1 MLKTLG
7 KKLMNNFGLKLL
19 AILLAIVLWMVVI
32 NIDDPAVRK
41 TMTLSVTMKNQDYIT
56 EMGKYMDILGDSNTV
71 TFTYTTKRGIWEN
84 ISSTDFSATA
94 DLKKIEAK
102 ENGTYRVPV
111 IVSAIRNASQITI
124 ESKQL
129 YLEVTLED
137 LGKKQFQI
145 KANTSGTVADG
156 CALGNVTIDNANV
169 VQVSGPVSL
178 VNAIDSVV
186 ATVNVDGM
194 SADITDN
201 VVPVFYDVNGEVIDT
216 TKLEKSIDTVNITAQ
231 ILNTKD
237 IPLELSYMGEP
248 EAGYCLTEVLSNPK
262 TVRVKGTAATLNTLD
277 RVVVPAEV
285 LDLTGVTSD
294 VEKTIDISTY
304 LPEGVSL
311 VISSDAKVNITAK
324 IEAVETKEFRIPI
337 SNITAIGLKEGYQL
351 AYAEK
356 YLNVTISAGSTALGN
371 INTVNIKGSLNV
383 ENLKEGTHTVAI
395 AFELDNTIYK
405 VSEALTEISIIR
417 TDENSAGN
425 TENNSESNTENNN
438 NSGGTTDTETSGGT
452 TNEGNTENSGG
463 TSNSGSTTTPDN
475 TTEGGAKEEN
485 SSEKPEH
492 SGGSNTG
499 S

>member
-19 AILLAIVLWMVVI
+19 AIFLAIVLWMVVI
-32 NIDDPAVRK
+32 NIDDPVVRK

-111 IVSAIRNASQITI
+111 VVSAIRNASQITI
-124 ESKQL
+124 ETKQL

-156 CALGNVTIDNANV
+156 CALGSVTIDNANV

-178 VNAIDSVV
+178 VNSIDSVV

-194 SADITDN
+194 STDITDN

-237 IPLELSYMGEP
+237 VPLELSYTGEP
-248 EAGYCLTEVLSNPK
+248 EEGYCLTEVSSNPK
-262 TVRVKGTAATLNTLD
+262 TVRVKGTAATLNTFD
-277 RVVVPAEV
+277 KVMIPAEV
-285 LDLTGVTSD
+285 LDITGLSND

-324 IEAVETKEFRIPI
+324 IESMETREYRIPI
-337 SNITAIGLKEGYQL
+337 NNVTAMGLKTGYQL
-351 AYAEK
+351 AYVEK
-356 YLNVTISAGSTALGN
+356 YLNVSIRAGRTALGYLNSAN
-371 INTVNIKGSLNV
+371 ITGTIDV
-383 ENLKEGTHTVAI
+383 ENLKEGTHTVTVI
-395 AFELDNTIYK
+395 LELDRTIYEISD
-405 VSEALTEISIIR
+405 VVTEISI
-417 TDENSAGN
+417 THVAESETGN
-425 TENNSESNTENNN
+425 TENNSESNTGN
-438 NSGGTTDTETSGGT
+438 NSEGTTTDTETSG
-452 TNEGNTENSGG
+452 SG
-463 TSNSGSTTTPDN
+463 
-475 TTEGGAKEEN
+475 TTEGGTGEEN
-485 SSEKPEH
+485 NSEKPEQEN
-492 SGGSNTG
+492 GTG
-499 S
+499 DSSEKQQ

>member
-102 ENGTYRVPV
+102 ENGTHRVPV

-324 IEAVETKEFRIPI
+324 IEEMETKEFRIPI
-337 SNITAIGLKEGYQL
+337 SNITAAGLKTGYQL

-356 YLNVTISAGSTALGN
+356 YLNVSIRAGRTALGYLNSAN
-371 INTVNIKGSLNV
+371 ITGTIDV
-383 ENLKEGTHTVAI
+383 ENLKEGTHTVTVI
-395 AFELDNTIYK
+395 LELDRTIYEISD
-405 VSEALTEISIIR
+405 VVTEISI
-417 TDENSAGN
+417 THVSESETGN
-425 TENNSESNTENNN
+425 TENNSEANGENN
-438 NSGGTTDTETSGGT
+438 SEGTATDTETSG
-452 TNEGNTENSGG
+452 SG
-463 TSNSGSTTTPDN
+463 
-475 TTEGGAKEEN
+475 TTEGGTGEEN
-485 SSEKPEH
+485 NSEKPEQ
-492 SGGSNTG
+492 GNGTG
-499 S
+499 DSSDKQQ

>member
-1 MLKTLG
+1 MLKTLS

-324 IEAVETKEFRIPI
+324 IEEMETKEFRIPI
-337 SNITAIGLKEGYQL
+337 SNITAAGLKTGYQL

-356 YLNVTISAGSTALGN
+356 YLNVSIRAGRTALGYLNSAN
-371 INTVNIKGSLNV
+371 ITGTIDV
-383 ENLKEGTHTVAI
+383 ENLKEGTHTVTVI
-395 AFELDNTIYK
+395 LELDRTIYEISD
-405 VSEALTEISIIR
+405 VVTEISI
-417 TDENSAGN
+417 THVSESETGN
-425 TENNSESNTENNN
+425 TENNSEANGENN
-438 NSGGTTDTETSGGT
+438 SEGTATDTETSG
-452 TNEGNTENSGG
+452 SG
-463 TSNSGSTTTPDN
+463 
-475 TTEGGAKEEN
+475 TTEGGTGEEN
-485 SSEKPEH
+485 NSEKPEQ
-492 SGGSNTG
+492 GNGTG
-499 S
+499 DSSDKQQ

>member
-32 NIDDPAVRK
+32 NIDDPVVRK

-102 ENGTYRVPV
+102 DNGTYSVPV

-324 IEAVETKEFRIPI
+324 IEEMETKEFRIPI
-337 SNITAIGLKEGYQL
+337 SNITAAGLKTGYQL

-356 YLNVTISAGSTALGN
+356 YLNVSIRAGRTALGYLNSAN
-371 INTVNIKGSLNV
+371 ITGTIDV
-383 ENLKEGTHTVAI
+383 ENLKEGTHTVTVI
-395 AFELDNTIYK
+395 LELDRTIYEISD
-405 VSEALTEISIIR
+405 VVTEISI
-417 TDENSAGN
+417 THVSESETGN
-425 TENNSESNTENNN
+425 TENNSEANGENN
-438 NSGGTTDTETSGGT
+438 SEGTATDTETSG
-452 TNEGNTENSGG
+452 SG
-463 TSNSGSTTTPDN
+463 
-475 TTEGGAKEEN
+475 TTEGGTGEEN
-485 SSEKPEH
+485 NSEKPEQ
-492 SGGSNTG
+492 GNGTG
-499 S
+499 DSSDKQQ

>member
-248 EAGYCLTEVLSNPK
+248 EAGYCLPEVLSNPK

-324 IEAVETKEFRIPI
+324 IEEMETKEFRIPI
-337 SNITAIGLKEGYQL
+337 SNITAAGLKTGYQL

-356 YLNVTISAGSTALGN
+356 YLNVSIRAGRTALGYLNSAN
-371 INTVNIKGSLNV
+371 ITGTIDV
-383 ENLKEGTHTVAI
+383 ENLKEGTHTVTVI
-395 AFELDNTIYK
+395 LELDRTIYEISD
-405 VSEALTEISIIR
+405 VVTEISI
-417 TDENSAGN
+417 THVSESETGN
-425 TENNSESNTENNN
+425 TENNSEANGENN
-438 NSGGTTDTETSGGT
+438 SEGTATDTETSG
-452 TNEGNTENSGG
+452 SG
-463 TSNSGSTTTPDN
+463 
-475 TTEGGAKEEN
+475 TTEGGTGEEN
-485 SSEKPEH
+485 NSEKPEQ
-492 SGGSNTG
+492 GNGTG
-499 S
+499 DSSDKQQ

>member
-324 IEAVETKEFRIPI
+324 IEEMEIKEFRIPI
-337 SNITAIGLKEGYQL
+337 SNITAAGLKTGYQL

-356 YLNVTISAGSTALGN
+356 YLNVSIRAGRTALGYLNSAN
-371 INTVNIKGSLNV
+371 ITGTIDV
-383 ENLKEGTHTVAI
+383 ENLKEGTHTVTVI
-395 AFELDNTIYK
+395 LELDRTIYEISD
-405 VSEALTEISIIR
+405 VVTEISI
-417 TDENSAGN
+417 THVSESETGN
-425 TENNSESNTENNN
+425 TENNSEANGENN
-438 NSGGTTDTETSGGT
+438 SEGTATDTETSGNG
-452 TNEGNTENSGG
+452 
-463 TSNSGSTTTPDN
+463 
-475 TTEGGAKEEN
+475 TTEGGTGEEN
-485 SSEKPEH
+485 NSEKPEQ
-492 SGGSNTG
+492 GNGTG
-499 S
+499 DSSDKQQ

>member
-201 VVPVFYDVNGEVIDT
+201 VVPVFYDANGEVIDT

-324 IEAVETKEFRIPI
+324 IEEMETKEFRIPI
-337 SNITAIGLKEGYQL
+337 SNITAAGLKTGYQL

-356 YLNVTISAGSTALGN
+356 YLNVSIRAGRTALGYLNSAN
-371 INTVNIKGSLNV
+371 ITGTIDV
-383 ENLKEGTHTVAI
+383 ENLKEGTHTVTVI
-395 AFELDNTIYK
+395 LELDRTIYEISD
-405 VSEALTEISIIR
+405 VVTEISI
-417 TDENSAGN
+417 THVSESETGN
-425 TENNSESNTENNN
+425 TENNSEANGENN
-438 NSGGTTDTETSGGT
+438 SEGTATDTETSG
-452 TNEGNTENSGG
+452 SG
-463 TSNSGSTTTPDN
+463 
-475 TTEGGAKEEN
+475 TTEGGTGEEN
-485 SSEKPEH
+485 NSEKPEQ
-492 SGGSNTG
+492 GNGTG
-499 S
+499 DSSDKQQ

>member
-32 NIDDPAVRK
+32 NIDDPVVRK

-304 LPEGVSL
+304 LPEGASL

-324 IEAVETKEFRIPI
+324 IEEMETKEFRIPI
-337 SNITAIGLKEGYQL
+337 SNITAAGLKTGYQL

-356 YLNVTISAGSTALGN
+356 YLNVSIRAGRTALGYLNSAN
-371 INTVNIKGSLNV
+371 ITGTIDV
-383 ENLKEGTHTVAI
+383 ENLKEGTHTVTVI
-395 AFELDNTIYK
+395 LELDRTIYEISD
-405 VSEALTEISIIR
+405 VVTEISI
-417 TDENSAGN
+417 THVSESETGN
-425 TENNSESNTENNN
+425 TENNSEANGENN
-438 NSGGTTDTETSGGT
+438 SEGTATDTETSG
-452 TNEGNTENSGG
+452 SG
-463 TSNSGSTTTPDN
+463 
-475 TTEGGAKEEN
+475 TTEGGTGEEN
-485 SSEKPEH
+485 NSEKPEQ
-492 SGGSNTG
+492 GNGTG
-499 S
+499 DSSDKQQ

>member
-178 VNAIDSVV
+178 VNAIDRVV

-324 IEAVETKEFRIPI
+324 IEAVETKEFHIPI
-337 SNITAIGLKEGYQL
+337 SNITAIGLKTGYQL

-356 YLNVTISAGSTALGN
+356 YLNVSIRAGRTALGYLNSAN
-371 INTVNIKGSLNV
+371 ITGTIDV
-383 ENLKEGTHTVAI
+383 ENLKEGTHTVTVI
-395 AFELDNTIYK
+395 LELDRTIYEISD
-405 VSEALTEISIIR
+405 VVTEISI
-417 TDENSAGN
+417 THVAESETGN
-425 TENNSESNTENNN
+425 TENNSEANGENN
-438 NSGGTTDTETSGGT
+438 SEGTATDTETSG
-452 TNEGNTENSGG
+452 SG
-463 TSNSGSTTTPDN
+463 
-475 TTEGGAKEEN
+475 TTEGGTGEEN
-485 SSEKPEH
+485 NSEKPEQ
-492 SGGSNTG
+492 GNGTG
-499 S
+499 DSSDKQQ

>member
-19 AILLAIVLWMVVI
+19 AIFLAVVLWMVVI
-32 NIDDPAVRK
+32 NIDDPVVRK

-71 TFTYTTKRGIWEN
+71 TFSYTTKRGIWEN

-194 SADITDN
+194 STDITDN

-237 IPLELSYMGEP
+237 VPLELSYMGEP
-248 EAGYCLTEVLSNPK
+248 EEGYCLTEVLSNPK

-324 IEAVETKEFRIPI
+324 IEEMETKEFRIPI
-337 SNITAIGLKEGYQL
+337 SNITAAGLKTGYQL

-356 YLNVTISAGSTALGN
+356 YLNVSIRAGKTALGHISSAN
-371 INTVNIKGSLNV
+371 ITGTISV
-383 ENLKEGTHTVAI
+383 ENLKEGTHTVTVVLN
-395 AFELDNTIYK
+395 LDRTIYE
-405 VSEALTEISIIR
+405 VYDIVTDITITRGTEGE
-417 TDENSAGN
+417 TGN
-425 TENNSESNTENNN
+425 TENNSEANGENN
-438 NSGGTTDTETSGGT
+438 SEGTATDTETSG
-452 TNEGNTENSGG
+452 SG
-463 TSNSGSTTTPDN
+463 
-475 TTEGGAKEEN
+475 TTEGGTGEEN
-485 SSEKPEH
+485 NSEKPEQ
-492 SGGSNTG
+492 GNGTG
-499 S
+499 DSSDKQQ

>member
-324 IEAVETKEFRIPI
+324 IEEMETKEFRIPI
-337 SNITAIGLKEGYQL
+337 SNITAAGLKTGYQL

-356 YLNVTISAGSTALGN
+356 YLNVSIRAGRTALGYLNSAN
-371 INTVNIKGSLNV
+371 ITGTIDV
-383 ENLKEGTHTVAI
+383 ENLKEGTHTVTVI
-395 AFELDNTIYK
+395 LELDRTIYAISD
-405 VSEALTEISIIR
+405 VVTEISI
-417 TDENSAGN
+417 THVSESETGN
-425 TENNSESNTENNN
+425 TENNSEANGENN
-438 NSGGTTDTETSGGT
+438 SEGTATDTETSG
-452 TNEGNTENSGG
+452 SG
-463 TSNSGSTTTPDN
+463 
-475 TTEGGAKEEN
+475 TTEGGTGEEN
-485 SSEKPEH
+485 NSEKPEQ
-492 SGGSNTG
+492 GNGTG
-499 S
+499 DSSDKQQ

>member
-32 NIDDPAVRK
+32 NIDDPVVRK

-124 ESKQL
+124 ESSQL

-324 IEAVETKEFRIPI
+324 IEEMETKEFRIPI
-337 SNITAIGLKEGYQL
+337 SNITAAGLKTGYQL

-356 YLNVTISAGSTALGN
+356 YLNVSIRAGRTALGYLNSAN
-371 INTVNIKGSLNV
+371 ITGTIDV
-383 ENLKEGTHTVAI
+383 ENLKEGTHTVTVI
-395 AFELDNTIYK
+395 LELDRTIYEISD
-405 VSEALTEISIIR
+405 VVTEISI
-417 TDENSAGN
+417 THVSESETGN
-425 TENNSESNTENNN
+425 TENNSEANGENN
-438 NSGGTTDTETSGGT
+438 SEGTATDTETSG
-452 TNEGNTENSGG
+452 SG
-463 TSNSGSTTTPDN
+463 
-475 TTEGGAKEEN
+475 TTEGGTGEEN
-485 SSEKPEH
+485 NSEKPEQ
-492 SGGSNTG
+492 GNGTG
-499 S
+499 DSSDKQQ

>member
-32 NIDDPAVRK
+32 NIDDPVVRK

-111 IVSAIRNASQITI
+111 IVSANRNASQITI

-324 IEAVETKEFRIPI
+324 IEEMETKEFRIPI
-337 SNITAIGLKEGYQL
+337 SNITAAGLKTGYQL

-356 YLNVTISAGSTALGN
+356 YLNVSIRAGRTALGYLNSAN
-371 INTVNIKGSLNV
+371 ITGTIDV
-383 ENLKEGTHTVAI
+383 ENLKEGTHTVTVI
-395 AFELDNTIYK
+395 LELDRTIYEISN
-405 VSEALTEISIIR
+405 VVTEISI
-417 TDENSAGN
+417 THVSESETGN
-425 TENNSESNTENNN
+425 TENNSEANGENN
-438 NSGGTTDTETSGGT
+438 SEGTATDTETSG
-452 TNEGNTENSGG
+452 SG
-463 TSNSGSTTTPDN
+463 
-475 TTEGGAKEEN
+475 TTEGGTGEEN
-485 SSEKPEH
+485 NSEKPEQ
-492 SGGSNTG
+492 GNGTG
-499 S
+499 DSSDKQQ